1 MWLSR
6 MQMTRFLN
14 YRTANWLLSFNAPQI
29 FILLFHR
36 GLTWSYVFDRLE
48 RD

>member
-1 MWLSR
+1 
-6 MQMTRFLN
+6 MQMTPFLN

-29 FILLFHR
+29 INLPFHR
-36 GLTWSYVFDRLE
+36 GLTRSYVFDRLE